1 MVKRTRTLNTKY
13 QGHFLATLFLWCDL
27 PGLSWSHFSFCRS
40 RNMAEAF
47 QCKWASFWQELALVT
62 HNTLE
67 PICYSDFSLIFYLFA
82 ILLILNAKKKK
93 DRTQY
98 SIFIGISSL
107 LHQNQCQTTPF
118 ILNKANKWQKTQQN
132 KKGKQK
138 PPPAMKSSIWLVSH
152 NAVFP

>member
-13 QGHFLATLFLWCDL
+13 QGHFLATLFLWCNL
-27 PGLSWSHFSFCRS
+27 PGHSWSHFSFCRS

-82 ILLILNAKKKK
+82 ILLILNAKKKGQN
-93 DRTQY
+93 TVQY
-98 SIFIGISSL
+98 FHRNFLVVASKSVPNNP
-107 LHQNQCQTTPF
+107 LHFKQS
-118 ILNKANKWQKTQQN
+118 KQKTQQN

-138 PPPAMKSSIWLVSH
+138 PPPPAMKSSIWLVSH
-152 NAVFP
+152 HAVFP